1 MKSWI
6 LKIIFV
12 SAIASNL
19 SEIKILVMS
28 SFARFKDRGFK
39 PNLKKDEEDEDDD
52 EPNTKIKIQK
62 DLNNLYTGS

>member
-1 MKSWI
+1 M
-6 LKIIFV
+6 LCLTIFV

-19 SEIKILVMS
+19 SEIKILLKS
-28 SFARFKDRGFK
+28 SFERFKDRGFK